1 MLQLTA
7 KKHDGYAELTLLL
20 DGYCSNNSNLIYEDS
35 AINEKAVREVFH
47 TYTYDMDMEHV

>member
-1 MLQLTA
+1 MLQLAA
-7 KKHDGYAELTLLL
+7 KKQDGYAELTLLL